1 MIERRGKIYK
11 ISNDINSKV
20 YIGQTVQDVKK
31 RFCNH
36 CGKDNHNENMAI
48 KRAIQKYGKEHF
60 KIEIIE
66 DDILKE
72 NLNER
77 EMYWIAFYK
86 SNDSEFGY
94 NLTRGGDCTVVEP
107 KFDED
112 QQLKICNDYKS
123 GTTIKDLA
131 SKYNTDKCTIY
142 RYIKQNNVNV
152 DRQKNKNLES
162 RVDVNE
168 FILYI
173 RFNYPHINDVCDKF
187 NICRCSVYNMIKEL
201 KEYNLKLNP
210 YNPRKSNAK
219 IHEKEICKMYKEGY
233 NIKDLM
239 KIFKTDKPYVSKVLK
254 ENGITIQR
262 NKLSYKEYNTSTSV
276 QTQTD
281 NAEG

>member
-31 RFCNH
+31 RFYNH
-36 CGKDNHNENMAI
+36 CGKDNRNENMAI

-94 NLTRGGDCTVVEP
+94 NLTRGGNCTIVEL
-107 KFDED
+107 KLSEE
-112 QQLKICNDYKS
+112 QQKNLCNDYKS
-123 GTTIKDLA
+123 GVKLDVIA
-131 SKYNTDKCTIY
+131 QKYKINKHTIY
-142 RYIKQNNVNV
+142 NYIRLNNIEIDHQNN
-152 DRQKNKNLES
+152 KNIES
-162 RVDVNE
+162 RIDVNE

-173 RFNYPHINDVCDKF
+173 RFNYPYINDVCDKF

-219 IHEKEICKMYKEGY
+219 IHEEEICKMYKEGY

-262 NKLSYKEYNTSTSV
+262 NKLSHKEYNTSTSV
-276 QTQTD
+276 QTQTG